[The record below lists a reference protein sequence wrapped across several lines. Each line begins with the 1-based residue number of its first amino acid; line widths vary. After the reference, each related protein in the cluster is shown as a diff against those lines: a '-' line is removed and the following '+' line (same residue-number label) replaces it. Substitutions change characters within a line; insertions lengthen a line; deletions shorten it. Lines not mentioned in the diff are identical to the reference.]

1 MTCRDTCIFPI
12 HTILIVVPRE
22 GSRVSGHLTQR
33 QTIRH
38 TARELADLEVIDST
52 TRSSTAAGIIAPN
65 DNYFVVTH
73 LLYIKF
79 DTLGLPCGAEVQLRT
94 TVQSNPSFRQR
105 GSTQSGRKLF
115 SSFYFYR
122 SRYQSYTH
130 IIPRGLTITQPVEG
144 EGIHSSFFEV
154 EGLGSIY
161 DTCDI
166 IGISSRNAIIIRYI
180 ERVRTAISYS
190 RTAYPLVDK
199 RTIERQP
206 SVPLFKVPIVRQL
219 SRSLEGLEGLHQRLT
234 LLGLATSAA
243 NEEDIIGRLSQ
254 SAQINELIAGR
265 TGIIGLS
272 RSEVSRRISYV
283 AVLPLTFPV
292 CVPRDRSR
300 RTGDTT
306 DRNTERTLTSRD
318 QINSH
323 IGDVEVIVTVSFGGL
338 TVERQ

>member
-1 MTCRDTCIFPI
+1 MRRA
-12 HTILIVVPRE
+12 VA
-22 GSRVSGHLTQR
+22 G
-33 QTIRH
+33 
-38 TARELADLEVIDST
+38 
-52 TRSSTAAGIIAPN
+52 SST
-65 DNYFVVTH
+65 
-73 LLYIKF
+73 
-79 DTLGLPCGAEVQLRT
+79 
-94 TVQSNPSFRQR
+94 
-105 GSTQSGRKLF
+105 
-115 SSFYFYR
+115 
-122 SRYQSYTH
+122 
-130 IIPRGLTITQPVEG
+130 
-144 EGIHSSFFEV
+144 
-154 EGLGSIY
+154 
-161 DTCDI
+161 
-166 IGISSRNAIIIRYI
+166 IGPFIGQF
-180 ERVRTAISYS
+180 
-190 RTAYPLVDK
+190 
-199 RTIERQP
+199 TIEEQP

-243 NEEDIIGRLSQ
+243 NEEDIIGCLSQ
-254 SAQINELIAGR
+254 ITQIDILHVGCA
-265 TGIIGLS
+265 GIIGLS